1 MPRFD
6 DNYEPY
12 RTDVP
17 LKKEKLPEPV
27 YEETPELVDLYYK
40 AWELAYEHVLYRE
53 DSPQKHYIDEAM
65 KPQTIW
71 IWDTC
76 FMALYCR
83 YAPDQYP
90 GIESLNNFYFIMHDR
105 ISGAPFK
112 VHHPDNP
119 PLFAWVEWE
128 YFKFTGDVERLR
140 WILVENKY
148 LQKHFDFIENAR
160 RRKLYRYAGV
170 PLFASKKKYGFK
182 WSGVSSGM
190 DNTPRGRGR
199 YSWILWLDLAAQQAL
214 SARYI
219 IKIAEVLGRDD
230 LAREFKPKYNYYQ
243 NLLNEYYWDQQDGIY
258 YDIKRFNHSKRS
270 KVTTPAAFWPLLADV
285 PSNQQVK
292 GLLKHLRDP
301 ESLGGMI
308 PFPTVA
314 RNDRDFDPL
323 GQYWRGGV
331 WLPTTYMGIKSL
343 EKYGHLSLADS
354 LAEKT
359 LFHILKTYN
368 DYEPHTIWEAYS
380 PVKYEPSTYKKN
392 ARIVRPDFCGWSALG
407 PISLFIE
414 NVIGI
419 HQVSAHERFI
429 KWDIHKKFKHGIKNL
444 KFGEI
449 VADLIFED
457 NNIFTNASEPFM
469 LDVNGNK
476 FDVSKG
482 KNSYF
487 LEGSQQ

>member
-1 MPRFD
+1 MPTFD

-12 RTDVP
+12 KIKTP
-17 LKKEKLPEPV
+17 LNKDKLPEPV
-27 YEETPELVDLYYK
+27 YEKNSDLIDLYYK
-40 AWELAYEHVLYRE
+40 AWELAYDHVLYRE

-90 GIESLNNFYFIMHDR
+90 GIESLNNFYYIMHDR

-128 YFKFTGDVERLR
+128 YFKLTGDIERLKK
-140 WILVENKY
+140 ILVEKQY
-148 LQKHFDFIENAR
+148 LQKHFEFIENAR
-160 RRKLYRYAGV
+160 RKTFYKYAGV
-170 PLFASKKKYGFK
+170 PLFASKKEYGFK

-190 DNTPRGRGR
+190 DNTPRGRR
-199 YSWILWLDLAAQQAL
+199 RSFSRILWLDLSAQQAL
-214 SARYI
+214 SALYI
-219 IKIAEVLGRDD
+219 IKIANILE
-230 LAREFKPKYNYYQ
+230 KPDIAQKYQQYYEEYCD
-243 NLLNEYYWDQQDGIY
+243 LLNAYYWNESDGIY
-258 YDIKRFNHSKRS
+258 YDIKRRKPTKQV
-270 KVTTPAAFWPLLADV
+270 KVVTPAAFWAMLAEISTDV
-285 PSNQQVK
+285 QAEKMTQH
-292 GLLKHLRDP
+292 LKDDR
-301 ESLGGMI
+301 SLGGMI

-314 RNDRDFDPL
+314 RDDRDFDPR

-343 EKYGHLSLADS
+343 EKYGYYDLANE

-359 LFHILKTYN
+359 LLHMLKTYRN
-368 DYEPHTIWEAYS
+368 FEPHTIWEAYS
-380 PVKYEPSTYKKN
+380 PVKYEPSTYKRN
-392 ARIVRPDFCGWSALG
+392 ARLVRPDFCGWSALG

-419 HQVSAHERFI
+419 F
-429 KWDIHKKFKHGIKNL
+429 DINAYKKKIRWNIHNNFKHGIKKL
-444 KFGEI
+444 KFNDVTADVIYENGKIMVNSSGEFQLI
-449 VADLIFED
+449 V
-457 NNIFTNASEPFM
+457 NAK
-469 LDVNGNK
+469 K
-476 FDVSKG
+476 FDVEVG
-482 KNSYF
+482 KNQFSV
-487 LEGSQQ
+487 